1 MIRNRATMSMT
12 FIRSLAGRPSM
23 APCIASGNRAAPLRE
38 RAFTLIELLVVLSI
52 IATLLLIAVPRY
64 FHSLERSRE
73 TVLRQDLAVMRDAID
88 KYYSDLAH
96 YPESLPQLV
105 ELRYLRSIPV
115 DPETKSSATWVAV
128 ESDDAEL
135 PGVRDVRSGA
145 PGTASDG
152 SEFTTW

>member
-1 MIRNRATMSMT
+1 
-12 FIRSLAGRPSM
+12 M
-23 APCIASGNRAAPLRE
+23 APRIANGSGTRRSRE

-52 IATLLLIAVPRY
+52 IATLLLVAVPRY

-96 YPESLPQLV
+96 YPDTLTQLV
-105 ELRYLRSIPV
+105 EQRYLRSIPI
-115 DPETKSSATWVAV
+115 DPQTKSSATWIAI

-145 PGTASDG
+145 TGTASDG
-152 SEFTTW
+152 TEFATW